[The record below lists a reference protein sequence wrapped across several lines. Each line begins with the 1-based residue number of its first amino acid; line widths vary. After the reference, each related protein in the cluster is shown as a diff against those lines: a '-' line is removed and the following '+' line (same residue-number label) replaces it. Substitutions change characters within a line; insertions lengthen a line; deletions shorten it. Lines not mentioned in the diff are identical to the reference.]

1 MSNPKRH
8 PEKFSPDHLGEQ
20 SVAVNSNKGKQMA
33 NKSNE
38 EPLYIPPKGK

>member
-8 PEKFSPDHLGEQ
+8 PEKFTPDHLGEQ
-20 SVAVNSNKGKQMA
+20 SVRAHSNKGLQMA

-38 EPLYIPPKGK
+38 EPQYIPPKGK